1 MKKFKKLSA
10 LFLSVLLLLS
20 CMTITAYAAQSA
32 AQDGL
37 SAVIETDKETYE
49 ANEPILV
56 TVTVTNTNS
65 FAMKNVSIESI
76 LPASLTVQDGTL
88 KSDTIDLE
96 AGEKL
101 TLTFTAV
108 LEKDVPPVTEPGT
121 SEPDT
126 SEPDTSEP
134 DTTEPTVT
142 DPSEPPTS
150 EPDTSEPDT
159 SEPDTS
165 EPDTTEPGTSEPD
178 TTEPVVTEPGTSEP
192 DTTEPTVTDPSQT
205 EPSETEPTVTE
216 PTTQPITENPTAAG
230 EVTTT
235 EEQTTLT
242 PETTTAV
249 NAADHVN
256 GTSPITGAPAVA
268 LKVLLVVAMVAAVAF
283 AVVMLTRKNGKKATK
298 IISVVLSVVICGS
311 SLVTTGMIAKAEENT
326 RSFSV
331 DKTITVDGEDY
342 TLSANAEYDIPQG
355 TIKLYSDPK
364 ELNTSDTPQDVL
376 FYINTENTTDDCE
389 VTLVDADGDK
399 KVADMHDDGK
409 NGDKTANDGIYS
421 TTVSVDCSEEKTL
434 QYYAVIDDGSSSIM
448 SKVREI
454 NIFAPMTDEE
464 AENME
469 TVDNRLADLTESSEY
484 VNASDNDKVSYM
496 KETLE
501 NMLDEGLITDYQ
513 FANDNLSVSYTY
525 LDGITAYW
533 NIVPESE
540 DEQLNFD
547 PDDVSNNLNQIFGT
561 TARKLNTKASNN
573 IAQQYYDEILLI
585 HGWQYENEDNNYQVI
600 ANKLNAN
607 NHPTTRKYLPTV
619 EEYKSLL
626 TERNYK
632 YIVIAEH
639 GCRLVDSKGNYS
651 STSISTDEAVTSNR
665 NFKYS
670 SDLKDD
676 RVIKVNNVYTLKP
689 SFFAF
694 YYQDELNGTIIDMES
709 CMGVGEG
716 KQENFDFSTAFLYD
730 CGASTYIGYHNSVYI
745 LYAFYMTANMLGTML
760 SNNDN
765 IGEAYVSA
773 IAANGKNDVEYAYEH
788 GPNHTYW
795 EIPDPETG
803 KTEKEEVDEKN
814 KSGMAAYPVLLGHS
828 KTTLNATMKF
838 AGGNGSINNPYQ
850 IATAQ
855 QLDSVRYH
863 LDSNFVLVDDI
874 DLSEY
879 ENWEPIGGYIDVE
892 AGDGLQGSFDG
903 QGHTIS
909 NLKMDYTITPTG
921 DSYPEYYFG
930 LFSDTTLSP
939 GIKNVNLENVNIN
952 ISGTGDYI
960 RNGGSSYIHV
970 AGLSTNASV
979 LTNINVNGK
988 ITTSLHC
995 NYLDVG
1001 GVVNNANRVVNSTN
1015 QADISVNM
1023 TSLYPMADAYIGGVI
1038 SKNGSILN
1046 GCSNYGNIYGE
1057 ISEGSGLSRPRISIY
1072 CGGIASTS
1080 ADAQI
1085 TNCKNFGAIE
1095 GNTEEDAEVGG
1106 IVGASSA
1113 DNITLC
1119 GNYGVVSARSYS
1131 CGDSMVGGIIGNA
1144 GSIAR
1149 QGIIKQCVNF
1159 GKITSVCTLLPNEL
1173 DSAYCG
1179 GITGNSWI
1187 TDSVKLEECYNLAN
1201 ELEAVCRTSTE
1212 EKETNI
1218 GRISGVLLEYNGST
1232 NISSCYSLDSTLM
1245 NGLPA
1250 TEYVGPDQKN
1260 GGSMSRAEIEK
1271 AVTDLGFE
1279 LPA

>member
-10 LFLSVLLLLS
+10 LFLSVLLLFS

-37 SAVIETDKETYE
+37 SAVIETDKESYE

-56 TVTVTNTNS
+56 TITVTNTNS

-76 LPASLTVQDGTL
+76 LPASLTISDGTL
-88 KSDTIDLE
+88 KSDTVDLE
-96 AGEKL
+96 AGQEL

-108 LEKDVPPVTEPGT
+108 LEKEVPPVTEPGT

-126 SEPDTSEP
+126 SEPDS
-134 DTTEPTVT
+134 
-142 DPSEPPTS
+142 
-150 EPDTSEPDT
+150 
-159 SEPDTS
+159 
-165 EPDTTEPGTSEPD
+165 
-178 TTEPVVTEPGTSEP
+178 SEP

-216 PTTQPITENPTAAG
+216 PTVTNPSTQPTTENPTAAG

-235 EEQTTLT
+235 EEQTTLK

-249 NAADHVN
+249 NAADHAN

-268 LKVLLVVAMVAAVAF
+268 LKVLLVVAVIASVAF
-283 AVVMLTRKNGKKATK
+283 AIVMLTRKNGKKATK
-298 IISVVLSVVICGS
+298 ILSVVLSVVICGS
-311 SLVTTGMIAKAEENT
+311 SLVTTGMIAKADENT

-331 DKTITVDGEDY
+331 DKTITVDGENY
-342 TLSANAEYDIPQG
+342 TVSASVKYDKADIETGIEIERFMPLEFMYYPINETTTMSFYAFVSNPQNV
-355 TIKLYSDPK
+355 TLDSVKVTD
-364 ELNTSDTPQDVL
+364 
-376 FYINTENTTDDCE
+376 TDDNLIGYLYDNGKSPDE
-389 VTLVDADGDK
+389 V
-399 KVADMHDDGK
+399 
-409 NGDKTANDGIYS
+409 ANDGIYS
-421 TTVSVDCSEEKTL
+421 GNLELYSEIDETFTLLAHAGNAVKAKDIFFVAPLTGHEMDILNKVSDDLLDIEQKYPDDKDKMFDAVEAYLKESSDVKSYNRTEESITYITTDGMHGVVFEPTEEDTLGGTTKDDAVTPNLNKDITSMQYATHSNRKIAVIKPWDPFDSRFNTHLEEMAQKFSDKYNDSVDAFYGVNTYEAMKNLSDYDMILINTHGKLYNNDSVISCFAGPESAESVVYDLKQYMIDFCKTETKLDGFTEKKGTIWLTPTWFSHYYDSYNGYQELQNCFIYLGACKSLDNSVLANNFIRLGADCVIGYTGTVTNVYEEEMGDALLNAILNGDSVAEFFDNK
-434 QYYAVIDDGSSSIM
+434 VIINDSSDP
-448 SKVREI
+448 KH
-454 NIFAPMTDEE
+454 
-464 AENME
+464 
-469 TVDNRLADLTESSEY
+469 
-484 VNASDNDKVSYM
+484 
-496 KETLE
+496 KETH
-501 NMLDEGLITDYQ
+501 M
-513 FANDNLSVSYTY
+513 
-525 LDGITAYW
+525 
-533 NIVPESE
+533 
-540 DEQLNFD
+540 
-547 PDDVSNNLNQIFGT
+547 
-561 TARKLNTKASNN
+561 AR
-573 IAQQYYDEILLI
+573 I
-585 HGWQYENEDNNYQVI
+585 
-600 ANKLNAN
+600 
-607 NHPTTRKYLPTV
+607 
-619 EEYKSLL
+619 
-626 TERNYK
+626 
-632 YIVIAEH
+632 
-639 GCRLVDSKGNYS
+639 GNYS
-651 STSISTDEAVTSNR
+651 HVDNNNPTP
-665 NFKYS
+665 
-670 SDLKDD
+670 DD
-676 RVIKVNNVYTLKP
+676 N
-689 SFFAF
+689 
-694 YYQDELNGTIIDMES
+694 
-709 CMGVGEG
+709 
-716 KQENFDFSTAFLYD
+716 
-730 CGASTYIGYHNSVYI
+730 
-745 LYAFYMTANMLGTML
+745 
-760 SNNDN
+760 
-765 IGEAYVSA
+765 
-773 IAANGKNDVEYAYEH
+773 
-788 GPNHTYW
+788 
-795 EIPDPETG
+795 
-803 KTEKEEVDEKN
+803 
-814 KSGMAAYPVLLGHS
+814 
-828 KTTLNATMKF
+828 F

-850 IATAQ
+850 IATAR
-855 QLDSVRYH
+855 QLDAVRNH

-879 ENWEPIGGYIDVE
+879 ENWEPIGGYMDVE

-952 ISGTGDYI
+952 ISGTGDDI
-960 RNGGSSYIHV
+960 RNGGSSYIHI

-1023 TSLYPMADAYIGGVI
+1023 TSLYPIADAYIGGVI

-1057 ISEGSGLSRPRISIY
+1057 ISEGSGLSRPRTSIY

-1080 ADAQI
+1080 DDAQI

-1106 IVGASSA
+1106 IVGVSSA

-1159 GKITSVCTLLPNEL
+1159 GKITSVCTLLPDEP

-1250 TEYVGPDQKN
+1250 TEDIGPDQKN
-1260 GGSMSRAEIEK
+1260 GGSMSKAEIEK